1 MTRRWNRRFVLWGAA
16 SLALGVAGLLA
27 VAVAGRPV
35 GATASGGEGPL
46 VTASGSLAL
55 VGAVLLFGLGLY
67 PRFATLAIRTWR
79 RRAAGVPRWFRAY
92 ARLLARV
99 VIALGL
105 TVHDGHDKW
114 EPLEAWPGR

>member
-1 MTRRWNRRFVLWGAA
+1 MEPALRPLGAA
-16 SLALGVAGLLA
+16 SLALGVVGLLTAA
-27 VAVAGRPV
+27 VTGRPV
-35 GATASGGEGPL
+35 GGAAGGEGPL
-46 VTASGSLAL
+46 ATASGSLAL
-55 VGAVLLFGLGLY
+55 VGAVLLIGLGLY

-79 RRAAGVPRWFRAY
+79 QRAAGVPRWFRAY